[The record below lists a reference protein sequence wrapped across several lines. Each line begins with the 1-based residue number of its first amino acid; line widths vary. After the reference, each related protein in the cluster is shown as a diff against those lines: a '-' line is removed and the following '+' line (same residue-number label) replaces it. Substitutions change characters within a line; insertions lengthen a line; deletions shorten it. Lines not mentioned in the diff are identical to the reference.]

1 MPYQGLP
8 LDRCFRRFAF
18 GALVSCLMTVCASE
32 LMAQDSG
39 LLYTRPPAVGGI
51 AVNAEGVLSNAT
63 VDDTGRLARLMKK
76 TLRPVPSDLAQ
87 ATDMRMVSLRKL
99 EEAIASAIEKGEPL
113 SDEIRYLAGLQEI
126 QYVFV
131 DHESRDIILAGPAEG
146 WAVNAKG
153 AVVGVETGRPVML
166 LDDLL
171 VALRTA
177 RPAMTEVI
185 SCSID
190 PTPEGLNRL
199 REYTENLGP
208 VADRRK
214 AMASFKELLGPQ
226 KITVTVVPDTSHFAR
241 VMIAADYR
249 MKRLGMNLD
258 QSPVKG
264 LPSYLQMLKT
274 TGVGANDMFPRW
286 WLEPRYES
294 VTRSPDGS
302 AWELHGASVKTM
314 TEADFFNAAGQREQS
329 VEANPVAKAWADNF
343 TDKYDELA
351 VADPVFGQLRNCMQM
366 AIVAALIVKE
376 DLAGKAGYSLPTL
389 LDPTD
394 VEIEKLPAPKQ
405 VDSVVSSLK
414 VNRNDWLVSTSG
426 GVSINSY
433 AALQQV
439 KENASLAAVREKATG
454 KQSTT
459 WWWN

>member
-1 MPYQGLP
+1 MPYQGLS
-8 LDRCFRRFAF
+8 LVRCSRRFAF
-18 GALVSCLMTVCASE
+18 GVLVL
-32 LMAQDSG
+32 G
-39 LLYTRPPAVGGI
+39 LLAARHSSALAQVDWQFARSSAVGGI
-51 AVNAEGVLSNAT
+51 AVNAEGVLSNAS

-76 TLRPVPSDLAQ
+76 TLHPAPSDLAQ
-87 ATDMRMVSLRKL
+87 PTHMRMVSLRRL
-99 EEAIASAIEKGEPL
+99 EEAIATSIEKGEPL
-113 SDEIRYLAGLQEI
+113 ADEMRYLAGLQEI
-126 QYVFV
+126 THVFV
-131 DHESRDIILAGPAEG
+131 DRESRDIILAGPAEG
-146 WAVNAKG
+146 WRVDAKG

-199 REYTENLGP
+199 REYTEGLGV
-208 VADRRK
+208 VANRRK

-258 QSPVKG
+258 RSPVKG
-264 LPSYLQMLKT
+264 LTSYLQMLKASGA
-274 TGVGANDMFPRW
+274 GVNDMFPRW

-294 VTRSPDGS
+294 VMRSPDGL

-314 TEADFFNAAGQREQS
+314 TEADFFDAAGQREQS

-343 TDKYDELA
+343 TEKYDELA
-351 VADPVFGQLRNCMQM
+351 MVDPVFGQLRNCMQL

-433 AALQQV
+433 AALRQV
-439 KENASLAAVREKATG
+439 KDNASLAAVREKATG
-454 KQSTT
+454 KESAT